1 MSNNKKG
8 LIILKSGIWR
18 EIDHEKF
25 GIDYFRKK
33 NIEVIALSNLETKNS
48 YDYNLNF
55 FKDRKSIENFNESL
69 PNARILIIG
78 PINPVRNFWIIDFIS
93 HKKRKWSILIS
104 SVIPESYNLN
114 YPIVFFFYRFIKIFL
129 NKLTL
134 IYKKIKLP
142 DHLFLTS
149 KKAFEVNFLYFK
161 NSSNV
166 VPIPHHD
173 YLNFKRDSKL
183 SSSKLLDISGQ
194 EYDLNTLGSYLVFL
208 DEGGLD
214 HPDAIERR
222 NSYEGFTSE
231 EYYKEVSNIL
241 RKLSKFFNKR
251 ILVAAHP
258 KSSYFENKYQGTTMF
273 KGNTSLLIKHSS
285 MVLTHKSTALNLGIY
300 FKKNIL
306 LLKTSFCSKNYLKDQ
321 KKLAKMFN
329 VKLIS
334 LKSTDYLSLQNIN
347 QFIINKKK
355 TEFYASNFLEQKD
368 FEEPVHEIIYNK
380 LFEENDN
387 Y

>member
-194 EYDLNTLGSYLVFL
+194 EYDLNTLGSSL
-208 DEGGLD
+208 
-214 HPDAIERR
+214 I
-222 NSYEGFTSE
+222 
-231 EYYKEVSNIL
+231 
-241 RKLSKFFNKR
+241 
-251 ILVAAHP
+251 
-258 KSSYFENKYQGTTMF
+258 F
-273 KGNTSLLIKHSS
+273 K
-285 MVLTHKSTALNLGIY
+285 
-300 FKKNIL
+300 
-306 LLKTSFCSKNYLKDQ
+306 
-321 KKLAKMFN
+321 
-329 VKLIS
+329 
-334 LKSTDYLSLQNIN
+334 
-347 QFIINKKK
+347 
-355 TEFYASNFLEQKD
+355 
-368 FEEPVHEIIYNK
+368 
-380 LFEENDN
+380 
-387 Y
+387 